1 MIPFTK
7 LHGIGNDY
15 IYINAIKHP
24 VKNPKKIAIEMSNR
38 HFGVGSDGLILIL
51 PSKKADFKMRM
62 FNADGSE
69 AEMCGNGVRCVAKY
83 VHDHGIAVHC
93 RSPQGRGRRPAG
105 RGVGC
110 VAPCLGKVHGRGV
123 AAHQKDPAALV
134 TGREL
139 GVFGPASVAGLAATQ
154 DVAVAADWV
163 LERGFALAGLDCG
176 GCGKAS
182 CAELAQAIVAGQA
195 RPQECVAQVPAVRVR
210 CGGRDLALGPF
221 VERLVQATLRGLL
234 SELKGYVPGQPVRIE
249 ME

>member
-1 MIPFTK
+1 
-7 LHGIGNDY
+7 
-15 IYINAIKHP
+15 
-24 VKNPKKIAIEMSNR
+24 
-38 HFGVGSDGLILIL
+38 
-51 PSKKADFKMRM
+51 
-62 FNADGSE
+62 
-69 AEMCGNGVRCVAKY
+69 
-83 VHDHGIAVHC
+83 VHDAAIVKKEDAMRAVALVGWKKSGKTTLAVALAQELSRRGLRVGAVKHSHHGLDVPGTDTAQLVQVCSAVAGMAPGQGAVWWGAE
-93 RSPQGRGRRPAG
+93 RSPHDLVSLLDAQVLLVEGGKEWGWLPRIL
-105 RGVGC
+105 
-110 VAPCLGKVHGRGV
+110 VAPGHGE
-123 AAHQKDPAALV
+123 DPAALV

-234 SELKGYVPGQPVRIE
+234 AELKGYVPGQPVRIE